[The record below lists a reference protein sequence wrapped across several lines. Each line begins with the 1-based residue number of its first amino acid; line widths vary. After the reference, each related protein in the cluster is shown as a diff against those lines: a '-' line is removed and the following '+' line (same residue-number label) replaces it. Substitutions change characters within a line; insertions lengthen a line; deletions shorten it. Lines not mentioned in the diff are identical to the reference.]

1 MTDPSAAPRCSVGVA
16 TDASTPE
23 AAARAAGQAAER
35 LGVDP
40 ALTIA
45 FASAHHADDIAE
57 LSKIV
62 AGATADAPQIALTTA
77 GVIAGRLEHERAPC
91 ISVFA
96 ISAPG
101 ASFDLFQTIEFPPIP
116 DRRLG
121 TEETTPADKALA
133 NAMALGPDS
142 RGTLLFADAPSTPM
156 VNLLPAM
163 NRARAVATVD
173 SPYADDDAPGPLL
186 GGLVPQGGAIAVDG
200 KPVRSGGVGVTINKG
215 PVRLDTIVSQ
225 GCRAIGENLVITKAR
240 KNIIQQLGGR
250 PAADVVRDLIAGL
263 DDFDRDLI
271 KDKGLFLGRVINEY
285 KDRFGRGDYLI
296 RAVMGFDRESASI
309 AVGDI
314 VRVGQTVRFHV
325 RDASAADEDLD
336 MLLDAQR
343 VQKPPVGALVITCSG
358 RGLQLFDE
366 PNHDAEA
373 IARAFADPSERAGEQ
388 KAKAG
393 THIDPSGGKVPIAGC
408 FASGEIGPVG
418 AKSYLHGHT
427 ACIGLF
433 RQR

>member
-1 MTDPSAAPRCSVGVA
+1 MTDSSAAPRCSVGVA
-16 TDASTPE
+16 TDTDTLE
-23 AAARAAGQAAER
+23 AASRAAGQAVER
-35 LGVDP
+35 LGARAD
-40 ALTIA
+40 LTIA
-45 FASAHHADDIAE
+45 FASAHHADDLAPLSRRIAE
-57 LSKIV
+57 
-62 AGATADAPQIALTTA
+62 TADQGPQLALTTA
-77 GVIAGRLEHERAPC
+77 GVISGRLEHERAPC
-91 ISVFA
+91 VSVFA
-96 ISAPG
+96 LHAPG
-101 ASFDLFQTIEFPPIP
+101 SEIDVFRTSEFPPVA

-121 TEETTPADKALA
+121 RDETAHADRALA
-133 NAMALGPDS
+133 EAMALGAQS

-163 NRARAVATVD
+163 NRARALATAD

-186 GGLVPQGGAIAVDG
+186 GGLVPQGGALALDG
-200 KPVRSGGVGVTINKG
+200 APLRTGGVGVTINAG
-215 PVRLDTIVSQ
+215 PIRLDTIVSQ

-240 KNIIQQLGGR
+240 KNIILQLGGR
-250 PAADVVRDLIAGL
+250 PAAEVVRDLIADL

-296 RAVMGFDRESASI
+296 RAVMGFDRDSASI

-336 MLLDAQR
+336 MLLDSQR
-343 VQKPPVGALVITCSG
+343 MQAPPIGALLITCNG
-358 RGLQLFDE
+358 RGIQLFED

-373 IARAFADPSERAGEQ
+373 LARAFAGPEEIAGEQ

-393 THIDPSGGKVPIAGC
+393 RRIDSGEPRVPIAGC
-408 FASGEIGPVG
+408 FAAGEIGPVG
-418 AKSYLHGHT
+418 RESYLHGHT